1 MQIKSVSNYQP
12 KFRGYE
18 NPIDRKKEKNLAI
31 LSSAG
36 ASAAIGAATAGIATC
51 FIQET
56 SSHRYLKAGGIG
68 AIIGTIALLL
78 TLPSKLYN
86 TKVGSFT
93 REKEMDVYSRDKEV
107 EKNLL
112 TELDK
117 NVKDEQTPLSEKI
130 NNYATIQMAKNGS
143 GVLVKQGE

>member
-1 MQIKSVSNYQP
+1 
-12 KFRGYE
+12 
-18 NPIDRKKEKNLAI
+18 
-31 LSSAG
+31 
-36 ASAAIGAATAGIATC
+36 
-51 FIQET
+51 
-56 SSHRYLKAGGIG
+56 
-68 AIIGTIALLL
+68 
-78 TLPSKLYN
+78 
-86 TKVGSFT
+86 
-93 REKEMDVYSRDKEV
+93 MDVYSRDKEV